1 MILPTVSKDIHLT
14 SSQIIGRNMRL
25 AKINVDESKTSPIK
39 GGLLSQ
45 QVPSTLPAEGTGFLT
60 AFART
65 ILGDRGTL
73 QRNPSVIA
81 SPTLPEQF
89 DLEIIHCFSSEN
101 RVFHEVIKSAEL
113 ETRKKLVEEQI
124 MVFVRD

>member
-1 MILPTVSKDIHLT
+1 
-14 SSQIIGRNMRL
+14 MRL

-89 DLEIIHCFSSEN
+89 FFRAGFEN
-101 RVFHEVIKSAEL
+101 RQSQFRHI
-113 ETRKKLVEEQI
+113 Q
-124 MVFVRD
+124 